1 MLDAAGGGGDM
12 AGEREIIFEFKR
24 VGGSIRVTAV
34 DAKTGVEAVIVGDP
48 AAGEARLKQLAR
60 QKLDYVMA
68 KQGRQG

>member
-1 MLDAAGGGGDM
+1 M
-12 AGEREIIFEFKR
+12 AGEREVIFEFQR
-24 VGGSIRVTAV
+24 VGAAVKVTAV
-34 DAKTGVEAVIVGDP
+34 DVRTGIEAVIVGDP